1 MGISEVRKR
10 EDLRKEVHNR
20 AKFGGTE
27 NEGIGYRT
35 QAEGRDPF
43 E

>member
-10 EDLRKEVHNR
+10 EDLREEVYNR
-20 AKFGGTE
+20 AKFWTE
-27 NEGIGYRT
+27 KEGIGYRT

-43 E
+43 V